1 MVKKVVKITVGK
13 DGSFR
18 TEAVE
23 GFAGTSCEQQTK
35 GLELILGG
43 VETGSGKT
51 DDYYRPDEGPVGI
64 DIFN

>member
-13 DGSFR
+13 DGSHR
-18 TEAVE
+18 LEAVE

-51 DDYYRPDEGPVGI
+51 DDFFRPDDSPIGI
-64 DIFN
+64 DVLN